1 MCFSVEPKAKYYY
14 QEEIIPARPHRE
26 SYRDGYRDSY
36 RDSGVDYYHHHH
48 RHSSSRHSHSH
59 SPRASH
65 TAVERYSSP
74 RVSTYSPRISS
85 SSTRRSVIPAR
96 VVYKETT
103 QSRYV

>member
-14 QEEIIPARPHRE
+14 KEEIIPARPHRE
-26 SYRDGYRDSY
+26 SYRDSNRDSY
-36 RDSGVDYYHHHH
+36 RESGVDYYHHRHH
-48 RHSSSRHSHSH
+48 HSSSHH
-59 SPRASH
+59 SPRTSR
-65 TAVERYSSP
+65 TAVDRYSSSP

-85 SSTRRSVIPAR
+85 SSVRRSVVPAR